1 MAWANRID
9 TFGNSWKTGLFG
21 VINCYQASSGQI
33 LCQNTYSFHLNY
45 SMYKEKTQHFY
56 FKLSFSTSP
65 FFAGLLTLLP
75 LPLEEF
81 FGSTFF
87 RVIEVFSHPTVFL
100 VDFRNDTIGQ
110 NLNNDILSDW
120 CFPKERYRVLLV
132 ILTQFTHRGPIARIK
147 DHLLQHFI
155 RYSQS
160 SFPIYDVFHS
170 ARCKAH
176 RRVGNSVCDYF
187 LTIVAWILLFV

>member
-1 MAWANRID
+1 MRAHRCGKTATKKPNRSETIGQPCKIRPWKQDVEIAIFWRYSKEKRLWHLFCHSLLAWVNRID
-9 TFGNSWKTGLFG
+9 TFGNSWKTGFFG

-87 RVIEVFSHPTVFL
+87 RVIEVFSHPAVFL
-100 VDFRNDTIGQ
+100 VDFRNDTIG
-110 NLNNDILSDW
+110 
-120 CFPKERYRVLLV
+120 
-132 ILTQFTHRGPIARIK
+132 
-147 DHLLQHFI
+147 
-155 RYSQS
+155 
-160 SFPIYDVFHS
+160 
-170 ARCKAH
+170 
-176 RRVGNSVCDYF
+176 
-187 LTIVAWILLFV
+187 